1 MTTDTQEVVQ
11 ELTPE
16 QQAEQDRQ
24 DEEAFSKAF
33 DRMSGKTPP
42 DEAKSEEKA
51 ETPAPASQ
59 EEPKTEQSAVTETPK
74 TEEKPAQIDVNALAA
89 RIQAL
94 EAIPGQVQKL
104 SGHVGV
110 ALDQIRGLTTKATKA
125 AEAAGADSP
134 TDTQVAAALANPE
147 AWKQLKEDFPEWAG
161 PVEAEL
167 TALRKEIGK
176 RQAPQVDMGA
186 IERRTAEAV
195 DEAEERAFVRLKHPT
210 WKKDVKTPEFQK
222 WFSSQANE
230 IQALAGS
237 KLADD
242 AIRLLDS
249 FKEYQTKAAET
260 KQKNERRLERAVA
273 PKGGT
278 PPASTAISDDEAF
291 NRGFKRAL
299 GR

>member
-1 MTTDTQEVVQ
+1 MTTDTQEVSE

-51 ETPAPASQ
+51 ETSAPASQ
-59 EEPKTEQSAVTETPK
+59 EEPKTEKSAVTESPK
-74 TEEKPAQIDVNALAA
+74 AEELVDVNALAA
-89 RIQAL
+89 RIAAL
-94 EAIPGQVQKL
+94 ESIPSQVQKL

-125 AEAAGADSP
+125 AEAAGAESP
-134 TDTQVAAALANPE
+134 TDKQVQAALANPE
-147 AWKQLKEDFPEWAG
+147 AWKQLREDFPEWAG

-176 RQAPQVDMGA
+176 RQAPQVDTAA

-230 IQALAGS
+230 VKALAGS
-237 KLADD
+237 KMADD

-249 FKEYQTKAAET
+249 FKEHQTKATET

-291 NRGFKRAL
+291 TRGFKRAL